1 MDGELIGEVLA
12 LGHPDRVDLTD
23 QVGDRGV
30 GRGELL
36 AVALVWRDP
45 ADCHPIALGGH
56 AVPAGAT
63 DRRVGI
69 VVDLTALDHGD
80 LLVQQRDQGPD
91 QPAFRLAALTKED
104 DVLAGEDRILDLGYD
119 RSLEADDAGEEF
131 LSGLDLSD
139 QVLAHLFLDGE
150 DAVLT
155 LSELGDGRG
164 ILQWNLLGKSW

>member
-1 MDGELIGEVLA
+1 MDGQLIGQVLP
-12 LGHPDRVDLTD
+12 LGDSDGVDLAD

-30 GRGELL
+30 RGRQLL
-36 AVALVWRDP
+36 AVALVRCDP
-45 ADCHPIALGGH
+45 AHRHPVALGGD

-69 VVDLTALDHGD
+69 VVDLAALDHGD
-80 LLVQQRDQGPD
+80 VFVQQGDQGSN
-91 QPAFRLAALTKED
+91 QPALRLAALTEED
-104 DVLAGEDRILDLGYD
+104 DVLAGQDRVFHLGNN
-119 RSLEADDAGEEF
+119 RSLEADDAGEELLRGF
-131 LSGLDLSD
+131 DLAH
-139 QVLAHLFLDGE
+139 QVLAHLLLDGE